1 MKLDRLTIEQV
12 RYGTNKGAYEGTI
25 SFHNELGKV
34 AIRLSP
40 AQCDELFKV
49 CAEGIVET
57 AKAAAAELTVSV
69 IEHAHTLEAAEEGED
84 E

>member
-40 AQCDELFKV
+40 AQCDELFKI
-49 CAEGIVET
+49 CADGIVAT
-57 AKAAAAELTVSV
+57 AKAAAAELTISV
-69 IEHAHTLEAAEEGED
+69 IEHADTLKLSEENAK
-84 E
+84 

>member
-1 MKLDRLTIEQV
+1 MKLDRLNIEQV
-12 RYGTNKGAYEGTI
+12 RYGANKGAYEGTI
-25 SFHNELGKV
+25 RFHNELGEV

-57 AKAAAAELTVSV
+57 AKAAAAELTISV
-69 IEHAHTLEAAEEGED
+69 IEHADTLKLSEESAR
-84 E
+84 